1 MKKIV
6 LNSILGLLLFTLLT
20 LTNALA
26 QTTSSIVKFNVQ
38 LRNNVTIQMGATVI
52 SKTSSQRGRH
62 SILVLNGTG
71 QTSKT
76 FIPLAQSLIAS
87 DANVSK
93 MILLDHPGHGNSGF
107 PISNEVKFGDLTMDD
122 YVTALLGSLQQ
133 LKFRN
138 IRPNAILGHSL
149 GAELIQM
156 AQTRL
161 SNNGRSL
168 RRDFGIRS
176 AIFIVPDIANPL
188 PWAAIDAGAAD
199 PLAAGF
205 VRNDANLGNV
215 FDLLTLPGGPETWV
229 GLFYGNL
236 AGTIVAGAPTPSQA
250 VSNGFISLDSAAMV
264 KQLIGLP
271 DAPGEPRKPR
281 PTINANTFSR
291 NSGTPAGVI
300 ALEQDALYLFPDEH
314 RSLYRFVTGD
324 QTDNLFF
331 PFAGSNTVHNIHTIT
346 PGIYNNVIKQILSS
360 CDDDNDNN
368 NDDDDD
374 DN

>member
-1 MKKIV
+1 MKKAV
-6 LNSILGLLLFTLLT
+6 FNSILGFLLFTLLA

-26 QTTSSIVKFNVQ
+26 QTTSSVVKFNVQ
-38 LRNNVTIQMGATVI
+38 LRNNVSVQMGATVI
-52 SKTSSQRGRH
+52 TKTGSNRGRH

-71 QTSKT
+71 QTSRT

-107 PISNEVKFGDLTMDD
+107 PVGVAKFGDLTMDD

-138 IRPNAILGHSL
+138 IRPDSILGHSL

-161 SNNGRSL
+161 VNGGRSL
-168 RRDFGIRS
+168 SKDFGIRS

-188 PWAAIDAGAAD
+188 AWAAIDAGAAD
-199 PLAAGF
+199 PLAAAF
-205 VRNDANLGNV
+205 IRNDANLGNI
-215 FDLLTLPGGPETWV
+215 FDLLTLPGGPDTWV

-236 AGTIVAGAPTPSQA
+236 AGTIVPGAPTPSQA
-250 VSNGFISLDSAAMV
+250 VSSGFIALDSGAMV

-271 DAPGEPRKPR
+271 DAPGSPRKPR
-281 PTINANTFSR
+281 PTIAANTFSK
-291 NSGTPAGVI
+291 NSGTSAGVI
-300 ALEQDALYLFPDEH
+300 ALEQDGLYVFPDEH
-314 RSLYRFVTGD
+314 RAVYRFVTGD
-324 QTDNLFF
+324 QTDKLFF
-331 PFAGSNTVHNIHTIT
+331 SFTGPNTVHNLHTIT
-346 PGIYNNVIKQILSS
+346 PGFYNNVIKQILSS
-360 CDDDNDNN
+360 CDDDNDND

-374 DN
+374 DDN